1 MCHSGESVAEDSIG
15 GMGGKECRMP
25 HQILTLGKYLGV
37 ESRGEN
43 RFSKRQPGDPDRDKV
58 QTDAS
63 NKQRKETMIPAQ
75 QRC

>member
-1 MCHSGESVAEDSIG
+1 
-15 GMGGKECRMP
+15 MP

-37 ESRGEN
+37 ESRGGN
-43 RFSKRQPGDPDRDKV
+43 RISKRQPEDPDRDKV